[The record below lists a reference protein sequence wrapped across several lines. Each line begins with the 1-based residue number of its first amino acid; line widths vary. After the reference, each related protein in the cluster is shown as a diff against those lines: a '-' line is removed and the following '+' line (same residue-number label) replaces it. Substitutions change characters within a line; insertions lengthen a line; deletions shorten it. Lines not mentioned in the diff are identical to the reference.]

1 MRLRGGSSGARGVR
15 IKLIRKNIS
24 GKKIIRI
31 FLLLIIRLRSSNFI
45 TQKSRIILEPG
56 SSTKN

>member
-1 MRLRGGSSGARGVR
+1 VRSRGGSSGARGVK

-31 FLLLIIRLRSSNFI
+31 FLLLIIRLRSSSFI
-45 TQKSRIILEPG
+45 TPKLRII
-56 SSTKN
+56 